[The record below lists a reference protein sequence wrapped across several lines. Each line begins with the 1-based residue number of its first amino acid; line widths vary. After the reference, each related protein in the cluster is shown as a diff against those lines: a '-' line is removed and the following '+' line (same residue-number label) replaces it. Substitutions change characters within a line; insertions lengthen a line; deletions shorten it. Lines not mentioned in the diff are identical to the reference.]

1 MELCVRMQVN
11 SASPACYLQNGFGCS
26 GRRRPRGSVSGF
38 GRIQRRGSAVV
49 SSRKERFWCRIEA
62 PQGAASVDYLRSS
75 NVAGEAHLST
85 VRGGRIVTGAG
96 EDVVYEA
103 NCAGGSGDGGS
114 GDGRSGG
121 GGGGDGD
128 KGGDDGSLPDHN
140 VLGLLLAFCGVSSAS
155 EGIQKWY
162 RMPAA
167 ALAGL
172 ALLLLQQQAALALS
186 GAKEEAR
193 TGVWEV
199 KGGRWKYL
207 VKHPERDEFV
217 VATVKNSEEEALA
230 YEEELVA
237 RQKGE
242 TVNGDAKEAGRQNGV
257 KLGVENVVTRFVEL
271 SKQLLLPDGYPRSV
285 TDDYMEY
292 TLWRMGQVIASQ
304 ISGVLT
310 TQALLYAVG
319 LGKGAIP
326 TAAAVNWV
334 LRDGIGYL
342 SKIVLS
348 KYGRHFDVHPKG
360 WRLVS
365 DVIENMSYGLELLT
379 PTFPHLFVYLAAAA
393 GAGRSAAGL
402 IQAATKSCFNA
413 GMAANRNFAEVI
425 AKGEAQGMVSKSVG
439 IALGIA
445 VSAYVGSTGPLLVST
460 FFGVTA
466 LHIFCNLKSYQAVQ
480 LRTLNP
486 YRASLVLAEYFRSGN
501 VVSLREV
508 NGEEPIF
515 PKISFF
521 NVRLRGSKGEGTSL
535 SEESK
540 AVAHAI
546 EDHLEFGATFGAAV
560 KTREEA
566 DALLDIYKSERYL
579 LSQHDDRLLVV
590 LKEGATPRDMLR
602 AMMQAIY
609 LNHLQGTG
617 FTSQRSLIH
626 DSGNGGVLRVSH
638 DFMAQKFDQIR
649 QDIGAA
655 GWICEGLVARPAP
668 NRLLESAPSST
679 PIAA

>member
-1 MELCVRMQVN
+1 MRTQLN
-11 SASPACYLQNGFGCS
+11 STAPACEFRSSFRPSNSRITRASLSGVGRKDLKRPSRIFSQNG
-26 GRRRPRGSVSGF
+26 
-38 GRIQRRGSAVV
+38 
-49 SSRKERFWCRIEA
+49 RFWCCI
-62 PQGAASVDYLRSS
+62 GARERVPFLGHSRNGDVTRDFS
-75 NVAGEAHLST
+75 LSIKS
-85 VRGGRIVTGAG
+85 GKNIAENG
-96 EDVVYEA
+96 EDVVCNVEFLRG
-103 NCAGGSGDGGS
+103 NGNGDEDDA
-114 GDGRSGG
+114 DGMESTQNH
-121 GGGGDGD
+121 
-128 KGGDDGSLPDHN
+128 KF
-140 VLGLLLAFCGVSSAS
+140 LGLLLAFCGVSSMN
-155 EGIQKWY
+155 EGLRKWC
-162 RMPAA
+162 RTSAI
-167 ALAGL
+167 ALAGF
-172 ALLLLQQQAALALS
+172 AVFLLQQQSAIALL
-186 GAKEEAR
+186 GPREVVDKAR
-193 TGVWEV
+193 TGIWEV

-217 VATVKNSEEEALA
+217 VQTVKNSEEEALA
-230 YEEELVA
+230 YEEEL
-237 RQKGE
+237 KGE
-242 TVNGDAKEAGRQNGV
+242 TANEKPKEAAPRDGV
-257 KLGVENVVTRFVEL
+257 QKGVNSVITRFVEL
-271 SKQLLLPDGYPRSV
+271 GKQIVLPDGYPQSV
-285 TDDYMEY
+285 TDDYFEY

-365 DVIENMSYGLELLT
+365 DLIENMSYGLELLT
-379 PTFPHLFVYLAAAA
+379 PAFPHLFVYLAAAA
-393 GAGRSAAGL
+393 GAGRSASGL

-413 GMAANRNFAEVI
+413 GMAANRNFAEII
-425 AKGEAQGMVSKSVG
+425 AKGEAQGMVSKSIG

-445 VSAYVGSTGPLLVST
+445 VSAYVGSTGPLLVGT

-501 VVSLREV
+501 VVSVREV

-515 PKISFF
+515 PFSFF
-521 NVRLRGSKGEGTSL
+521 NFRLRGSKGDGTLL

-540 AVAHAI
+540 AVAHSI
-546 EDHLEFGATFGAAV
+546 ENHLEFGATFGAAV

-609 LNHLQGTG
+609 LDYLQGTG
-617 FTSQRSLIH
+617 FTSHRNLMH

-638 DFMAQKFDQIR
+638 DFVVNQFEQIR
-649 QDIGAA
+649 QDIAGV
-655 GWICEGLVARPAP
+655 GWICEGLIARPAP
-668 NRLLESAPSST
+668 NRLLESRPSPT
-679 PIAA
+679 PVAS

>member
-1 MELCVRMQVN
+1 MEFCVRMQVH
-11 SASPACYLQNGFGCS
+11 STCYLG
-26 GRRRPRGSVSGF
+26 
-38 GRIQRRGSAVV
+38 
-49 SSRKERFWCRIEA
+49 
-62 PQGAASVDYLRSS
+62 
-75 NVAGEAHLST
+75 NVAGSVRASVSWLGPPKQFALSVGSSRVARTTTSTPSLCCASSKRSSPVILHKPFLNSGSTEAVPNSE
-85 VRGGRIVTGAG
+85 RGNG
-96 EDVVYEA
+96 
-103 NCAGGSGDGGS
+103 NGSD
-114 GDGRSGG
+114 SGG
-121 GGGGDGD
+121 GGNGGGGNGGDG
-128 KGGDDGSLPDHN
+128 GEPEPRENHN
-140 VLGLLLAFCGVSSAS
+140 VFA
-155 EGIQKWY
+155 I
-162 RMPAA
+162 
-167 ALAGL
+167 ALAGV
-172 ALLLLQQQAALALS
+172 AFFLLQQQAALALLGRS
-186 GAKEEAR
+186 GS
-193 TGVWEV
+193 GIWEV

-207 VKHPERDEFV
+207 VPHPERDEYV
-217 VATVKNSEEEALA
+217 VAAVKNSEEEALA
-230 YEEELVA
+230 YEEELKVIGEANRGA
-237 RQKGE
+237 RPQQRHH
-242 TVNGDAKEAGRQNGV
+242 VQ
-257 KLGVENVVTRFVEL
+257 LGLENVVAQFVEL
-271 SKQLLLPDGYPRSV
+271 GKQLLLPDGYPQSV

-365 DVIENMSYGLELLT
+365 DVIENMSYGLELMT

-466 LHIFCNLKSYQAVQ
+466 LHVFCNLKSYQAVQ

-501 VVSLREV
+501 VVSVREV

-515 PKISFF
+515 PKVSFI
-521 NVRLRGSKGEGTSL
+521 NVRLRGSKGEGVSL

-540 AVAHAI
+540 AVAGSI
-546 EDHLEFGATFGAAV
+546 EDHLVLGATFGAAV

-566 DALLDIYKSERYL
+566 DALLDIYKSEHYL
-579 LSQHDDRLLVV
+579 LAQRDDRLLVV

-602 AMMQAIY
+602 AMMQAVY
-609 LNHLQGTG
+609 LDHLKGTG
-617 FTSQRSLIH
+617 FTSQRNLVH

-638 DFMAQKFDQIR
+638 DFMAQQFEQVQ

-655 GWICEGLVARPAP
+655 GWICEGLIARPAP
-668 NRLLESAPSST
+668 NRLLESVQASSS
-679 PIAA
+679 ALAS